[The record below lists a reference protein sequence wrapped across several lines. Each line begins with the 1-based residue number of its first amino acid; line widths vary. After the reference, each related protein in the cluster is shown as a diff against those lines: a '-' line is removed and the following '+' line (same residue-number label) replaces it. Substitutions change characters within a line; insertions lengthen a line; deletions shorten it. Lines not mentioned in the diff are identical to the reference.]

1 MSSIE
6 SNGVSNVLPGKN
18 VLYNIVGF
26 ARESV
31 SAHVT
36 TLLPDNFP
44 SDRKEPWLVDFFT
57 PVGNY
62 FSFCYQGM
70 HKRPICFQLM
80 TVEGTDQEGET
91 GC

>member
-6 SNGVSNVLPGKN
+6 GNSCVFNVPPGKN

-57 PVGNY
+57 PVGNHFY
-62 FSFCYQGM
+62 LCYQGTT
-70 HKRPICFQLM
+70 RDQ
-80 TVEGTDQEGET
+80 TVTTDD
-91 GC
+91 C

>member
-1 MSSIE
+1 MA
-6 SNGVSNVLPGKN
+6 VFNVFSGKD

-57 PVGNY
+57 PVWSY
-62 FSFCYQGM
+62 FYAHIF
-70 HKRPICFQLM
+70 
-80 TVEGTDQEGET
+80 
-91 GC
+91 

>member
-1 MSSIE
+1 M
-6 SNGVSNVLPGKN
+6 SNVLPGKN

-62 FSFCYQGM
+62 F
-70 HKRPICFQLM
+70 
-80 TVEGTDQEGET
+80 
-91 GC
+91 